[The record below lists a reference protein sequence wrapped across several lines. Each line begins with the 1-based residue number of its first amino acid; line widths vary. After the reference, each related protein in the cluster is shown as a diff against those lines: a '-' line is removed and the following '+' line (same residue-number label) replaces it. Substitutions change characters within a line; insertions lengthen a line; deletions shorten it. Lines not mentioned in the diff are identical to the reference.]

1 MSWIKG
7 LPLLP
12 TTVVGSYPQPN
23 WLVDHEALM
32 NAGVPRLRAQ
42 NIWRLDGD
50 ALLEGQHDAAV
61 LAIHDMERAGVDIVG
76 DGEADRESYSNQFAT
91 ALDGVDIIKPGN
103 TFSRGNK
110 ATPVPRVV
118 GKVKRARPIVVDMV
132 RYVRAQTDRPLKVT
146 LPGPF
151 TMTQQAANEHYKD
164 DAELA
169 MDYAVAVN
177 EELMDAFA
185 AGADIVQ
192 LDEPWMQ
199 ARPEVARQYAVAAI
213 NRALKGAPGPTAVHM
228 CMGYAAMVKDKPT
241 GYTFLPELDG
251 TTADAISIE
260 AAQPGLDVEALAGLP
275 HKKVMVGVINLDDPA
290 AESAETVAKRLRE
303 ILKVLPADR
312 LVVAPDCG
320 MKYLPRGIAFAK
332 LKAMVDGTKIV
343 RKEIGG

>member
-1 MSWIKG
+1 MSWLNG

-50 ALLEGQHDAAV
+50 ALVEGQRDAAV
-61 LAIHDMERAGVDIVG
+61 LAVHDMARAGVDIVG

-91 ALDGVDIIKPGN
+91 ALDGVDIVTPGT

-110 ATPVPRVV
+110 ATPVPRIV
-118 GKVKRARPIVVDMV
+118 GRIKRARPVVVDMV
-132 RYVRAQTDRPLKVT
+132 RHVRAQTDRPLKVT

-151 TMTQQAANEHYKD
+151 TMAQQAANEFYKD

-177 EELMDAFA
+177 EEMRDAFA
-185 AGADIVQ
+185 AGANIVQ

-199 ARPEVARQYAVAAI
+199 ARPEIAQRYAVAAI
-213 NRALKGAPGPTAVHM
+213 NRALEGAPGPTAVHM

-241 GYTFLPELDG
+241 GYTFLPELDA

-260 AAQPGLDVEALAGLP
+260 AAQPGLDIEALAGLP
-275 HKKVMVGVINLDDPA
+275 HKKVMVGVINLDDPR
-290 AESAETVAKRLRE
+290 AESAETVAGRLRE
-303 ILKVLPADR
+303 ILKVLPAER
-312 LVVAPDCG
+312 VVVAPDCG
-320 MKYLPRGIAFAK
+320 MKYLPRAIAFAK

-343 RKEIGG
+343 RAEIGG